1 MDRIER
7 PPIKREAII
16 AVVGLYIFFALSYG
30 LTLYIVSTYKSSL
43 YFKTA
48 ALDFLT
54 KGLLSLPVWY
64 FVFRVFYSKIR
75 WKRYLWHIPF
85 IPIWVFLFIKI
96 YYFLCESLG
105 FYHLQGNNVAWDVY
119 YPFMFYVIQFGCFHL
134 YDEIN
139 RSARQAKRAIE
150 LREMATRSELSAL
163 KAQLNPH
170 FLYNV
175 FNTINASLPP
185 KEEYTRELIAKLA
198 DLFRYQLVAT
208 RKNFVPLANE
218 IEFIQSYL
226 ELEEARYKERLSVN
240 WEVDQSLLGVL
251 VPPMLLQPLVENA
264 IRHGIAP
271 KIEGGTVS
279 IRIQR
284 RAEQIQVCII
294 DDGVGFALE
303 AKANADG
310 FGLGNTRKIL
320 QKLYGEALDVL
331 DNPSGGTRVCFS
343 LPIQQD
349 IAELA
354 HI

>member
-1 MDRIER
+1 MDRIVR
-7 PPIKREAII
+7 PPIKREAVI

-30 LTLYIVSTYKSSL
+30 LTLYIVTGFKSTL

-48 ALDFLT
+48 ALDFFT

-64 FVFRVFYSKIR
+64 FVFRVFHTKVR
-75 WKRYLWHIPF
+75 WKRYLWHIPLV
-85 IPIWVFLFIKI
+85 PIWVFLFVKT

-105 FYHLQGNNVAWDVY
+105 FYHLQGNNIAWDVY

-150 LREMATRSELSAL
+150 LREMATRSELTAL

-175 FNTINASLPP
+175 FNTINASLSP

-198 DLFRYQLVAT
+198 DLFRYQLMAS

-218 IEFIQSYL
+218 IEFIQTYL
-226 ELEEARYKERLSVN
+226 ELEEARHKERLTVK
-240 WEVDQSLLGVL
+240 WEVDQSLLGVQ

-284 RAEQIQVCII
+284 QEEQIQVCII
-294 DDGVGFALE
+294 DDGIGFAPE
-303 AKANADG
+303 AKANSDG

-320 QKLYGEALDVL
+320 QKLYGEELDVI

-354 HI
+354 QA